1 MRRVVILLY
10 FLLIGLVPATSAAI
24 LAPTDPVTEQIRQWF
39 DSDKVPVRA
48 EPAVVQAME
57 RFYSDRD
64 YRPAW
69 LQGQVMTP
77 LAGSFYDVLRR
88 LEKDGLR
95 QSDYQVDRIRQLV
108 AEYHAM
114 WNGAWKPENQRLAT
128 LELELT
134 RSFLEYASH
143 QITGRLSPADL
154 SYGWHSTRRTFDP
167 VQLLHHAM
175 KPGTF
180 GQAIYRLPPPHPGY
194 LRLKNALETYR
205 DLAQIPDWPMI
216 PDGDTL
222 KPGDW
227 NERLPQ
233 IRRLLRL
240 TGDLTLLTE
249 EPTYYDKTTEEA
261 VRRFQRRHG
270 LTGDGIVG
278 PNTLSQMNVPP
289 SARVDQIIVN
299 MERWRWLPKD
309 LGKRH
314 VMVNIAAFE
323 LDVVEDDENVMS
335 MAVVVGK
342 GFRKTPVFS
351 DRIRYLEFAPSWNIP
366 PTILKEDILP
376 VIRPNPEDWFARH
389 PDFEIVPWKRNSPDD
404 RIDPMSLEWER
415 LNEKN
420 FPGLIR
426 QRPGPQNPLG
436 QVKFMFPNSFSIY
449 LHDTPTRHLFMREK
463 RTFSSGCIRVEKPL
477 ELAEYLLEPQVDDWP
492 LDRILENME
501 AEDTSQVIL
510 KRPVPVH
517 LLYWTA
523 WVNPDG
529 QVQFRSDVYERDRAL
544 RQALDRSN
552 SETRLAVQ
560 RN

>member
-1 MRRVVILLY
+1 MRRVILLY
-10 FLLIGLVPATSAAI
+10 LLLIGLVPATSAAI

-39 DSDKVPVRA
+39 DSDKVPVLA
-48 EPAVVQAME
+48 EPSVVQAME

-167 VQLLHHAM
+167 VKLLHHAM

-376 VIRPNPEDWFARH
+376 VIRPNPEEWFARH

-426 QRPGPQNPLG
+426 QRPGPENPLG

-523 WVNPDG
+523 WVNPGG

-552 SETRLAVQ
+552 SETRLAAQ